1 MFNDIVIGPITIHMY
16 GVMIAAGFLAAL
28 LMTLRRGKK
37 RGYDEDIIWGIFFCA
52 IIGGML
58 GTRILYYIVE
68 IPEIMKD
75 PSILWDFK
83 NGYVVYQAQNRVTV
97 FPIEDISGYR
107 YSSVAGNGYGCD
119 LTESYFE
126 EAEWYLRFVLRGEDR
141 LSINL
146 DSRNQKRCISL
157 SSAMEEIQLGE
168 STAPDMEEMIVQQMV
183 TESMMDML
191 TDKQKEL
198 IYALY
203 FEKQTY
209 QEYADIHGISSAA
222 VNNMRNKAVAKL
234 RASLEELAESNE
246 KKKLR
251 KK

>member
-1 MFNDIVIGPITIHMY
+1 MLLFLSADSPEPKGRKAV
-16 GVMIAAGFLAAL
+16 VML
-28 LMTLRRGKK
+28 TLRKLKEMVESPKKGEKKPSCKSLREGKCPVVAQK
-37 RGYDEDIIWGIFFCA
+37 IIQNEVGVVTI
-52 IIGGML
+52 
-58 GTRILYYIVE
+58 TVY
-68 IPEIMKD
+68 
-75 PSILWDFK
+75 K

-146 DSRNQKRCISL
+146 DSCNQKRCISL
-157 SSAMEEIQLGE
+157 SSAMEE
-168 STAPDMEEMIVQQMV
+168 MIVQQMM
-183 TESMMDML
+183 TENMMDML

-203 FEKQTY
+203 FEKQTF

-234 RASLEELAESNE
+234 RASLEELSESNE

>member
-1 MFNDIVIGPITIHMY
+1 MLLFLSADSPVPKGRKVV
-16 GVMIAAGFLAAL
+16 VML
-28 LMTLRRGKK
+28 TLRKLKEMIESPKKGAKKPTPKSLREGKAPVIAQK
-37 RGYDEDIIWGIFFCA
+37 VIKSDTDLVTITVY
-52 IIGGML
+52 
-58 GTRILYYIVE
+58 
-68 IPEIMKD
+68 
-75 PSILWDFK
+75 K
-83 NGYVVYQAQNRVTV
+83 NGYVVYEAMSRVTV

-107 YSSVAGNGYGCD
+107 YSSVAGSSYGCD
-119 LTESYFE
+119 LDESYFE
-126 EAEWYLRFVLRGEDR
+126 EAEWYLRFLLHGEDR

-146 DSRNQKRCISL
+146 DSRNQKHCISL
-157 SSAMEEIQLGE
+157 SSAMEEMQLGE
-168 STAPDMEEMIVQQMV
+168 SIAPDMEEMIVQQMM
-183 TESMMDML
+183 TENMMDML

>member
-1 MFNDIVIGPITIHMY
+1 MLLFLSADSPEPKGRKAV
-16 GVMIAAGFLAAL
+16 VML
-28 LMTLRRGKK
+28 TLRKLKEMVESPKKGEKKPSCKSLREGKYPGVAQK
-37 RGYDEDIIWGIFFCA
+37 IIKNKVGVVTI
-52 IIGGML
+52 
-58 GTRILYYIVE
+58 TVY
-68 IPEIMKD
+68 
-75 PSILWDFK
+75 K

-146 DSRNQKRCISL
+146 DSCNQKRCISL
-157 SSAMEEIQLGE
+157 SSAMEE
-168 STAPDMEEMIVQQMV
+168 MIVQQMM
-183 TESMMDML
+183 TENMMDML

>member
-1 MFNDIVIGPITIHMY
+1 MLLFLSADSPEPKGRKAVVMLTLRKLKEMVESPKKGEKKPSCKSLREGKCPVVAQKIIQNEVGVITITVY
-16 GVMIAAGFLAAL
+16 
-28 LMTLRRGKK
+28 
-37 RGYDEDIIWGIFFCA
+37 
-52 IIGGML
+52 
-58 GTRILYYIVE
+58 
-68 IPEIMKD
+68 
-75 PSILWDFK
+75 K

-146 DSRNQKRCISL
+146 DSCNQKRCISL
-157 SSAMEEIQLGE
+157 SSAMEEMQLGE
-168 STAPDMEEMIVQQMV
+168 SVAPDMEEMIVQQM
-183 TESMMDML
+183 M

-234 RASLEELAESNE
+234 RASLEELSESTA

>member
-1 MFNDIVIGPITIHMY
+1 MLLFLSADSPAPKGRKVV
-16 GVMIAAGFLAAL
+16 VML
-28 LMTLRRGKK
+28 TLRKLKEMIESPKKGAKKPTPKSLREGKAPVIAQTVLQSDTDLVTITV
-37 RGYDEDIIWGIFFCA
+37 Y
-52 IIGGML
+52 
-58 GTRILYYIVE
+58 
-68 IPEIMKD
+68 
-75 PSILWDFK
+75 K
-83 NGYVVYQAQNRVTV
+83 NGYVVYEAMSRVTV

-107 YSSVAGNGYGCD
+107 YSSVAGSDYGCD
-119 LTESYFE
+119 LDESYFE
-126 EAEWYLRFVLRGEDR
+126 EAEWYLRFLLHGEDR

-146 DSRNQKRCISL
+146 DSRNQKHCVSL
-157 SSAMEEIQLGE
+157 SSAMEEMQLSE
-168 STAPDMEEMIVQQMV
+168 RAAEDMEEMIVQQMM
-183 TESMMDML
+183 TENMMDML

-222 VNNMRNKAVAKL
+222 VNNMRNKAVTKL
-234 RASLEELAESNE
+234 RASLEELSESNE

>member
-1 MFNDIVIGPITIHMY
+1 MLLFLSADSPEPKGRKAV
-16 GVMIAAGFLAAL
+16 VML
-28 LMTLRRGKK
+28 TLRKLKEMVESPKKGEKKPSCKSLREGKYPVVAQK
-37 RGYDEDIIWGIFFCA
+37 IIKNEVGVVTI
-52 IIGGML
+52 
-58 GTRILYYIVE
+58 TVY
-68 IPEIMKD
+68 
-75 PSILWDFK
+75 K

-107 YSSVAGNGYGCD
+107 YSSVAGNGYGCN

-146 DSRNQKRCISL
+146 DSCNQKRCISL
-157 SSAMEEIQLGE
+157 SSAMEE
-168 STAPDMEEMIVQQMV
+168 MIVQQMM
-183 TESMMDML
+183 TENMMDML

>member
-1 MFNDIVIGPITIHMY
+1 MLLFLSVDSPVPKGRKVV
-16 GVMIAAGFLAAL
+16 VML
-28 LMTLRRGKK
+28 TLRRLKEMVESPKK
-37 RGYDEDIIWGIFFCA
+37 GAKKPTPKSLREGCPVVAQKIIQNEVGVVTI
-52 IIGGML
+52 
-58 GTRILYYIVE
+58 TVY
-68 IPEIMKD
+68 
-75 PSILWDFK
+75 K

-97 FPIEDISGYR
+97 FPIEDISGYS

-146 DSRNQKRCISL
+146 DSCNQKRCISL
-157 SSAMEEIQLGE
+157 SSAMEEMQLGE
-168 STAPDMEEMIVQQMV
+168 SVALDMEEMIVQQMV

-222 VNNMRNKAVAKL
+222 VNNRRKKALARL
-234 RASLEELAESNE
+234 SASLTADSETD
-246 KKKLR
+246 KKKNL
-251 KK
+251 KKNK

>member
-1 MFNDIVIGPITIHMY
+1 M
-16 GVMIAAGFLAAL
+16 L
-28 LMTLRRGKK
+28 TLRKLKEMIESPKKGAKKPTPKSLREGKAP
-37 RGYDEDIIWGIFFCA
+37 IIAQKVIKSDTDLVT
-52 IIGGML
+52 I
-58 GTRILYYIVE
+58 TVY
-68 IPEIMKD
+68 
-75 PSILWDFK
+75 K
-83 NGYVVYQAQNRVTV
+83 NGYVVYGAMSRVTV

-107 YSSVAGNGYGCD
+107 YSSVAGSSYGCD
-119 LTESYFE
+119 LDESYFE
-126 EAEWYLRFVLRGEDR
+126 EAEWYLRFLLHGEDR

-146 DSRNQKRCISL
+146 DSRNQKHCVSL
-157 SSAMEEIQLGE
+157 SSAMEEMQLCE
-168 STAPDMEEMIVQQMV
+168 TAAEDMEEMIIQQMM
-183 TESMMDML
+183 TENMMEML

>member
-1 MFNDIVIGPITIHMY
+1 M
-16 GVMIAAGFLAAL
+16 L
-28 LMTLRRGKK
+28 TLRKLKEMIESPKKGAKKPTPKSLREGKAPVIAQK
-37 RGYDEDIIWGIFFCA
+37 IIKSDTDLVTI
-52 IIGGML
+52 
-58 GTRILYYIVE
+58 TVY
-68 IPEIMKD
+68 
-75 PSILWDFK
+75 K
-83 NGYVVYQAQNRVTV
+83 NGYVVYEAMSRVTV

-107 YSSVAGNGYGCD
+107 YSSVAGSSYGCD
-119 LTESYFE
+119 LDESYFE
-126 EAEWYLRFVLRGEDR
+126 EAEWYLRFLLHGEDR

-146 DSRNQKRCISL
+146 DSRNQKHCISL
-157 SSAMEEIQLGE
+157 SSAMEEMQLGE
-168 STAPDMEEMIVQQMV
+168 SVAPDMEEMIVQQMM
-183 TESMMDML
+183 TENMMDML

>member
-1 MFNDIVIGPITIHMY
+1 MLLFLSADSPEPKGRKVV
-16 GVMIAAGFLAAL
+16 VML
-28 LMTLRRGKK
+28 TLRKLKEMIESPKKGAKKPTPKSLREGKAPVIAQK
-37 RGYDEDIIWGIFFCA
+37 VIKSDTDLVTITVY
-52 IIGGML
+52 
-58 GTRILYYIVE
+58 
-68 IPEIMKD
+68 
-75 PSILWDFK
+75 K
-83 NGYVVYQAQNRVTV
+83 NGYVVYEAMSRVTV

-107 YSSVAGNGYGCD
+107 YSSVAGSSYGCD
-119 LTESYFE
+119 LDESYFE
-126 EAEWYLRFVLRGEDR
+126 EAEWYLRFLLHGEDR

-146 DSRNQKRCISL
+146 DSRNQKHCISL
-157 SSAMEEIQLGE
+157 SSAMEEMQLCE
-168 STAPDMEEMIVQQMV
+168 TEDEDMEEMIIQQMM
-183 TESMMDML
+183 TENMMDML

>member
-1 MFNDIVIGPITIHMY
+1 MLLFLSADSPVPKDRKVV
-16 GVMIAAGFLAAL
+16 VML
-28 LMTLRRGKK
+28 TLRKLKEMIESPKKGAKKPTPKSLREGKAPVIAQK
-37 RGYDEDIIWGIFFCA
+37 VIKSDTDLVTITVY
-52 IIGGML
+52 
-58 GTRILYYIVE
+58 
-68 IPEIMKD
+68 
-75 PSILWDFK
+75 K
-83 NGYVVYQAQNRVTV
+83 NGYVVYEAMSRVTV

-107 YSSVAGNGYGCD
+107 YSSVAGSSYGCD
-119 LTESYFE
+119 LDESYFE
-126 EAEWYLRFVLRGEDR
+126 EAEWYLRFLLHGEDR

-146 DSRNQKRCISL
+146 DSRNQKHCISL
-157 SSAMEEIQLGE
+157 SSAMEEMQLGE
-168 STAPDMEEMIVQQMV
+168 SIAPDMEEMIVQQMM
-183 TESMMDML
+183 TENMMDML

>member
-1 MFNDIVIGPITIHMY
+1 MLLFLSADSPEPKGRKAV
-16 GVMIAAGFLAAL
+16 VML
-28 LMTLRRGKK
+28 TLRKLKEMVESPKKGEKKPSCKSLREGKCPVVAQK
-37 RGYDEDIIWGIFFCA
+37 IIQNEVGVVTI
-52 IIGGML
+52 
-58 GTRILYYIVE
+58 TVY
-68 IPEIMKD
+68 
-75 PSILWDFK
+75 K

-146 DSRNQKRCISL
+146 DSCNQKRCISL
-157 SSAMEEIQLGE
+157 SSAMEEMQLGE
-168 STAPDMEEMIVQQMV
+168 STAPDMEEMIVQQMM
-183 TESMMDML
+183 TENMMDML

-203 FEKQTY
+203 FEKQTF

-222 VNNMRNKAVAKL
+222 VNNMRNKAVDKL
-234 RASLEELAESNE
+234 RASLEELSESNE

>member
-1 MFNDIVIGPITIHMY
+1 M
-16 GVMIAAGFLAAL
+16 L
-28 LMTLRRGKK
+28 TLRKLKEMIESPKKGAKKPTPKSLREGKAP
-37 RGYDEDIIWGIFFCA
+37 IIAQKVIKSDTDLVT
-52 IIGGML
+52 I
-58 GTRILYYIVE
+58 TVY
-68 IPEIMKD
+68 
-75 PSILWDFK
+75 K
-83 NGYVVYQAQNRVTV
+83 NGYVVYEAMSRVTV

-107 YSSVAGNGYGCD
+107 YSSVAGSSYGCD
-119 LTESYFE
+119 LDESYFE
-126 EAEWYLRFVLRGEDR
+126 EAEWYLRFLLHGEDR

-146 DSRNQKRCISL
+146 DSRNQKHCVSL
-157 SSAMEEIQLGE
+157 SSAMEE
-168 STAPDMEEMIVQQMV
+168 MIIQQMM
-183 TESMMDML
+183 TENMMEML

>member
-1 MFNDIVIGPITIHMY
+1 M
-16 GVMIAAGFLAAL
+16 L
-28 LMTLRRGKK
+28 TLRKLKEMIESPKKGAKKPTPKSLREGKAP
-37 RGYDEDIIWGIFFCA
+37 IIAQKVIKSDTDLVT
-52 IIGGML
+52 I
-58 GTRILYYIVE
+58 TVY
-68 IPEIMKD
+68 
-75 PSILWDFK
+75 K
-83 NGYVVYQAQNRVTV
+83 NGYVVYEAMSRVTV

-107 YSSVAGNGYGCD
+107 YSSVAGSSYGCD
-119 LTESYFE
+119 LDESYFA
-126 EAEWYLRFVLRGEDR
+126 EAEWYLRFLLHGEDR

-146 DSRNQKRCISL
+146 DSRNQKHCVSL
-157 SSAMEEIQLGE
+157 SSAMEEMQLCE
-168 STAPDMEEMIVQQMV
+168 TAAEDMEEMIIQQMM
-183 TESMMDML
+183 TENMMEML

>member
-1 MFNDIVIGPITIHMY
+1 MLLFLSADSPEPKGRKVV
-16 GVMIAAGFLAAL
+16 VML
-28 LMTLRRGKK
+28 TLRKLKEMVESPKKGEKKPSCKSLREGKYPVVAQK
-37 RGYDEDIIWGIFFCA
+37 IIKNKVGVVTI
-52 IIGGML
+52 
-58 GTRILYYIVE
+58 TVY
-68 IPEIMKD
+68 
-75 PSILWDFK
+75 K

-107 YSSVAGNGYGCD
+107 YSSVAGNGYGCN

-141 LSINL
+141 
-146 DSRNQKRCISL
+146 RISL
-157 SSAMEEIQLGE
+157 SSAMEEMQLGE
-168 STAPDMEEMIVQQMV
+168 SIAPDMEEMIVQQMM
-183 TESMMDML
+183 TENMMDML

-209 QEYADIHGISSAA
+209 QEYADIHEISSAA
-222 VNNMRNKAVAKL
+222 VNNMRNKAVTKL
-234 RASLEELAESNE
+234 RASLEELSESNE

>member
-1 MFNDIVIGPITIHMY
+1 MLLFLSADSPVPKGRKVV
-16 GVMIAAGFLAAL
+16 VML
-28 LMTLRRGKK
+28 TLRKLKEMVESPKK
-37 RGYDEDIIWGIFFCA
+37 GEKKPSCRSLREECPVVAQKIIQNEAGAVTI
-52 IIGGML
+52 
-58 GTRILYYIVE
+58 TVY
-68 IPEIMKD
+68 
-75 PSILWDFK
+75 K

-146 DSRNQKRCISL
+146 DSCNQKRCISL
-157 SSAMEEIQLGE
+157 SSAMEEMQLGE
-168 STAPDMEEMIVQQMV
+168 SVAPDMEEMIVQQMM